1 MAELRTLTAED
12 REELQAALELVQSTQ
27 TDFWMA
33 LGDLEGL
40 LDYKIDLDGNT
51 DFEDYDVETLLQME
65 HNEENN
71 DELENE

>member
-1 MAELRTLTAED
+1 MTRTLTEEE
-12 REELQAALELVQSTQ
+12 RQELQAALELVQSTQ

-65 HNEENN
+65 HNEEESN
-71 DELENE
+71 ELENE

>member
-1 MAELRTLTAED
+1 MTRTLTAED

-51 DFEDYDVETLLQME
+51 DFEDYDVDTLLQME
-65 HNEENN
+65 HNEEESN
-71 DELENE
+71 ELENE